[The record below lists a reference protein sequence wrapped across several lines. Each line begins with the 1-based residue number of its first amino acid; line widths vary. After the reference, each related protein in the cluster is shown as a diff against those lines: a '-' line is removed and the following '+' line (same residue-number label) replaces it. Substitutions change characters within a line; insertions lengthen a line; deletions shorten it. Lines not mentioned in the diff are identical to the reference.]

1 MDEKF
6 RKQMEKNGADVVTT
20 LKRFMGNE
28 TIYMKF
34 LMKFPEDKNYD
45 AIMENI
51 RKNDYDAVFNS
62 AHTLKGV
69 SANLGLKPVYNAS
82 SQITELLRN
91 RSEQQ
96 IDVDRL
102 NEYTLQLQ
110 EAYGCFR
117 EILDTY
123 KSYKSAEMN

>member
-6 RKQMEKNGADVVTT
+6 RKQMEKNGADVATT

-28 TIYMKF
+28 AIYMKF

-117 EILDTY
+117 EILD
-123 KSYKSAEMN
+123 SYKPAEMN

>member
-6 RKQMEKNGADVVTT
+6 RKQLEENGADVATT

-34 LMKFPEDKNYD
+34 LMKFPDDRNYD
-45 AIMENI
+45 AIMENM
-51 RKNDYDAVFNS
+51 KNCDYDAVFNS

-69 SANLGLKPVYNAS
+69 SANLGLNPVYNAA

-102 NEYTLQLQ
+102 NEYILHLQ
-110 EAYGCFR
+110 EAYACFR
-117 EILDTY
+117 KILD
-123 KSYKSAEMN
+123 SYKSAEMK

>member
-6 RKQMEKNGADVVTT
+6 RKQMEKNGADVATT

-28 TIYMKF
+28 AIYMKF

-110 EAYGCFR
+110 EAYGRFR
-117 EILDTY
+117 EILD
-123 KSYKSAEMN
+123 SYKPAEMN